1 MKSRT
6 IEELMMFLCASR
18 FDLEAQEVRELE
30 AFFTV
35 DEIEALK
42 EQKEEKSD
50 DIEVLSISDTEEVD
64 QGSAESDLIDIHDE
78 EPELPE
84 NTQVRV
90 SGRKRKVRED
100 DDFVMI

>member
-1 MKSRT
+1 MKSGT
-6 IEELMMFLCASR
+6 IKELMIFLCASR
-18 FDLEAQEVRELE
+18 FDLEAQEAWELE

-42 EQKEEKSD
+42 EQKEDKSD
-50 DIEVLSISDTEEVD
+50 DIEVLLISDTEEVD
-64 QGSAESDLIDIHDE
+64 QGSAESDLINVHS

-100 DDFVMI
+100 DDFVII